1 MAALG
6 LCLVLL
12 ATRAW
17 AIDVRALTDAAT
29 RGDADAAMSL
39 GTAYDL
45 GDGVAADPQAA
56 LRWYEVA
63 AGLGNVSAMFNV
75 GVMYDTGTG
84 VARDRARAAH
94 WYGQAATHGHARA
107 AYDLGLLYEEGEGV
121 RRNLATAARWYKRA
135 AAAGLTAADAKLAA
149 LAPLLRANTANADY
163 LRAQTLMEE
172 KGLTAAAPEM
182 LPLLRRA
189 AAAGY
194 PVAQYNLGYLYEN
207 GLGVP
212 TDRVQ
217 AYVWYRRAA
226 GASHAGGRRDAAVVS
241 AATAGA
247 TRLAAR
253 LDPPEKAAARAAL
266 RAPF

>member
-1 MAALG
+1 M
-6 LCLVLL
+6 LL
-12 ATRAW
+12 ASGAW
-17 AIDVRALTDAAT
+17 ALDVKALTDAAA

-45 GDGVAADPQAA
+45 GDGVPADPRAA

-84 VARDRARAAH
+84 TVRDRSRAAH
-94 WYGQAATHGHARA
+94 WYEQAAAHGHARA

-135 AAAGLTAADAKLAA
+135 AAEGLTAGDAKVAA

-163 LRAQTLMEE
+163 VRAQTLIED

-189 AAAGY
+189 AVGGY
-194 PVAQYNLGYLYEN
+194 PVAQYDLGYLYEN

-226 GASHAGGRRDAAVVS
+226 TAARAGGGRDAAVIT

-253 LDPPEKAAARAAL
+253 LDPTEKADARAAL
-266 RAPF
+266 RATR

>member
-1 MAALG
+1 M
-6 LCLVLL
+6 LL
-12 ATRAW
+12 APGAW
-17 AIDVRALTDAAT
+17 ALDVKALTDAAIK
-29 RGDADAAMSL
+29 GDADAAMSL

-63 AGLGNVSAMFNV
+63 AGLGSVSAMFNV

-84 VARDRARAAH
+84 TARNWVRAAH
-94 WYGQAATHGHARA
+94 WYEQAAAQGHARA

-121 RRNLATAARWYKRA
+121 RRNLATAAHWYKRA
-135 AAAGLTAADAKLAA
+135 AAAGLTAGNAKLVA

-163 LRAQTLMEE
+163 VRAQALIEE
-172 KGLTAAAPEM
+172 KGLTDAVPEM

-189 AAAGY
+189 ATNGY
-194 PVAQYNLGYLYEN
+194 PVAQYDLGYLYEN

-217 AYVWYRRAA
+217 AYVWYRRAVSA
-226 GASHAGGRRDAAVVS
+226 GHAGGTRDATVVT

-253 LDPPEKAAARAAL
+253 LDPPELAAARAAL
-266 RAPF
+266 RASR